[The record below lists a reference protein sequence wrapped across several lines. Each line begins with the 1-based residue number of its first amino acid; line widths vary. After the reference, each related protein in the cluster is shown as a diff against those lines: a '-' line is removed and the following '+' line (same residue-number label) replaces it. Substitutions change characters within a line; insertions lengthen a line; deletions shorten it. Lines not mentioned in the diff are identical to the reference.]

1 MTCNAPL
8 NIVKSADKCSLKCL
22 YFYKYGNST
31 CTVTNA
37 TDQLTIPY
45 DGDSD
50 VLFNSIKYNPVEVK
64 IFMPSI
70 HKFDGSYADAEMVI
84 VHTGSSGGLFVC
96 IPITTSTSTNAST
109 GTNLL
114 TDIIKNTPDKNSSS
128 LNLQDFNLNYF
139 IPKSSYFSY
148 TGTRPY
154 GECVSDVMY
163 NYIVFPKNSLTVNK
177 ALIAEL
183 GNLIH
188 DSYIP
193 VYEGTCFWNEKGT
206 TTNGFS
212 GDGNIW
218 IDCQPTG
225 EEGEIIYKEQL
236 SSSSQTVNMDWIYSF
251 LYVIIGIILMYGGLL
266 FFKFVLRM
274 VTGSE
279 KKGSKPV

>member
-1 MTCNAPL
+1 M
-8 NIVKSADKCSLKCL
+8 
-22 YFYKYGNST
+22 
-31 CTVTNA
+31 
-37 TDQLTIPY
+37 
-45 DGDSD
+45 
-50 VLFNSIKYNPVEVK
+50 
-64 IFMPSI
+64 
-70 HKFDGSYADAEMVI
+70 
-84 VHTGSSGGLFVC
+84 
-96 IPITTSTSTNAST
+96 
-109 GTNLL
+109 
-114 TDIIKNTPDKNSSS
+114 
-128 LNLQDFNLNYF
+128 NLQDFNLNYF

-177 ALIAEL
+177 ALISEL

-188 DSYIP
+188 ASYIP

-251 LYVIIGIILMYGGLL
+251 LYVIIGIILMYVGLL